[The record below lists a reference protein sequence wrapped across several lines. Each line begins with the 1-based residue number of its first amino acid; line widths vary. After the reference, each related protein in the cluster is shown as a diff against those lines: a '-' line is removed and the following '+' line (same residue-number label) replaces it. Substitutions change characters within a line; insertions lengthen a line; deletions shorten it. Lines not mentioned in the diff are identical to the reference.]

1 MEYLCIQ
8 VIQKILPICLV
19 GTIAMIFIGYI
30 SHNAIEAIVIVSA
43 NGDCKI
49 FWMR

>member
-1 MEYLCIQ
+1 M
-8 VIQKILPICLV
+8 QKILPICLV
-19 GTIAMIFIGYI
+19 GTIAMVFIGYI
-30 SHNAIEAIVIVSA
+30 LDNAVSIEAIVIVSA